1 MDRMLASDAKDV
13 SSILTWNTINIRKED
28 FYMREI
34 ELKFKVDNLDV
45 LINKLKEEQCEISA
59 VKMQNDT
66 IYVQNLDDTESK
78 EGSVWLRVRKENDKI
93 ELNYKKQSKKKMESE
108 EIEFEVSSYELANQF
123 LKALGYLPWVEVNK
137 KRRYSKYKEY
147 NICIDEVEKLGSF
160 VELEILVDKDNKEDY
175 ELALLEVAKKLG
187 INPDKRINSHYDT
200 MIYELDLRE

>member
-28 FYMREI
+28 IYMREI

-147 NICIDEVEKLGSF
+147 NICIDEVERLGSF
-160 VELEILVDKDNKEDY
+160 IELEILVDKDNKENY

-200 MIYELDLRE
+200 MISELNN

>member
-78 EGSVWLRVRKENDKI
+78 EGSVWLRVRK
-93 ELNYKKQSKKKMESE
+93 
-108 EIEFEVSSYELANQF
+108 
-123 LKALGYLPWVEVNK
+123 
-137 KRRYSKYKEY
+137 
-147 NICIDEVEKLGSF
+147 
-160 VELEILVDKDNKEDY
+160 
-175 ELALLEVAKKLG
+175 
-187 INPDKRINSHYDT
+187 
-200 MIYELDLRE
+200 

>member
-1 MDRMLASDAKDV
+1 
-13 SSILTWNTINIRKED
+13 
-28 FYMREI
+28 MREI

-147 NICIDEVEKLGSF
+147 NICIDEVERLGSF
-160 VELEILVDKDNKEDY
+160 IELEILVDKDNKEDY

-200 MIYELDLRE
+200 MISELNN

>member
-1 MDRMLASDAKDV
+1 
-13 SSILTWNTINIRKED
+13 
-28 FYMREI
+28 MREI

-66 IYVQNLDDTESK
+66 IYVQDLNDTKSK

-147 NICIDEVEKLGSF
+147 NICIDEVERLGSF
-160 VELEILVDKDNKEDY
+160 IELEILVDKDNKEDY

-200 MIYELDLRE
+200 MISELNN

>member
-1 MDRMLASDAKDV
+1 
-13 SSILTWNTINIRKED
+13 
-28 FYMREI
+28 MREI
-34 ELKFKVDNLDV
+34 ELKFKVDNLEE
-45 LINKLKEEQCEISA
+45 LINKLKEEQCEISSI
-59 VKMQNDT
+59 KLQNDT

-137 KRRYSKYKEY
+137 KRRYSNYKEY
-147 NICIDEVEKLGSF
+147 NICIDEVERLGSF
-160 VELEILVDKDNKEDY
+160 IELEILVDKDNKEDY

-187 INPDKRINSHYDT
+187 INPDKRINSHYDS
-200 MIYELDLRE
+200 MISELNN

>member
-1 MDRMLASDAKDV
+1 
-13 SSILTWNTINIRKED
+13 
-28 FYMREI
+28 MREI

-147 NICIDEVEKLGSF
+147 NICIDEVERLGSF
-160 VELEILVDKDNKEDY
+160 IELEILVDKDNKEDY

-200 MIYELDLRE
+200 MISELKN

>member
-1 MDRMLASDAKDV
+1 
-13 SSILTWNTINIRKED
+13 
-28 FYMREI
+28 MREI
-34 ELKFKVDNLDV
+34 ELKFKVDNLDA

-147 NICIDEVEKLGSF
+147 NICIDEVERLGSF
-160 VELEILVDKDNKEDY
+160 IELEILVDKDNKEDY

-200 MIYELDLRE
+200 MISELNN

>member
-1 MDRMLASDAKDV
+1 
-13 SSILTWNTINIRKED
+13 
-28 FYMREI
+28 MREI
-34 ELKFKVDNLDV
+34 ELKFKVDNLEE
-45 LINKLKEEQCEISA
+45 LINKLKEEQCEISSI
-59 VKMQNDT
+59 KLQNDT

-137 KRRYSKYKEY
+137 KRRYSNYKEY
-147 NICIDEVEKLGSF
+147 NICIDEVERLGSF
-160 VELEILVDKDNKEDY
+160 IELEILVDKDNKEDY

-200 MIYELDLRE
+200 MISELNN

>member
-1 MDRMLASDAKDV
+1 
-13 SSILTWNTINIRKED
+13 
-28 FYMREI
+28 MREI
-34 ELKFKVDNLDV
+34 ELKFKVDNLEE
-45 LINKLKEEQCEISA
+45 LINKLKEEQCEISSI
-59 VKMQNDT
+59 KLQNDT

-78 EGSVWLRVRKENDKI
+78 EDSVWLRVRKENDKI

-137 KRRYSKYKEY
+137 KRRYSNYKEY

-200 MIYELDLRE
+200 MISELNN

>member
-1 MDRMLASDAKDV
+1 
-13 SSILTWNTINIRKED
+13 
-28 FYMREI
+28 MREI

-137 KRRYSKYKEY
+137 KRRYSKFKEY
-147 NICIDEVEKLGSF
+147 NICIDEVERLGSF
-160 VELEILVDKDNKEDY
+160 IELEILVDNDNKDDY
-175 ELALLEVAKKLG
+175 EVALLEVAKKLG

-200 MIYELDLRE
+200 MISELNN

>member
-1 MDRMLASDAKDV
+1 
-13 SSILTWNTINIRKED
+13 
-28 FYMREI
+28 MREI

-59 VKMQNDT
+59 EKMQNDT

-123 LKALGYLPWVEVNK
+123 LKALGYLPWVEENK

-147 NICIDEVEKLGSF
+147 NICIDEVERLGSF
-160 VELEILVDKDNKEDY
+160 IELEILVDKDNKEDY

-200 MIYELDLRE
+200 MISELNN

>member
-1 MDRMLASDAKDV
+1 
-13 SSILTWNTINIRKED
+13 
-28 FYMREI
+28 MREI

-137 KRRYSKYKEY
+137 KRRYSNYKEY

-200 MIYELDLRE
+200 MISELNN